1 MFTKKIPTRKCIGCY
16 KSFPKRELTR
26 IVRTPSGEVM
36 VDLTGKA
43 NGRGAYICSLKCFEI
58 IIKKKKLGNAL
69 KVDLDE
75 KTIENLSD
83 KLLRIFKKEE

>member
-1 MFTKKIPTRKCIGCY
+1 MFTKKIPTRSCIGCC
-16 KSFPKRELTR
+16 KSFPKRELKR

-36 VDLTGKA
+36 VDLTGKK
-43 NGRGAYICSLKCFEI
+43 NGRGAYICSLKCFETT
-58 IIKKKKLGNAL
+58 IKKKKLGNAL

-83 KLLRIFKKEE
+83 KLLQIFKKEE